1 MTVVFKR
8 SNAGVGTEPLV
19 RVFDGKFKF
28 TSLWDSKRRKNKF
41 WPVILGIKASFPR
54 ITGKFPLQGTSSHV
68 LSEICLVF
76 GKV

>member
-8 SNAGVGTEPLV
+8 SNAGGGAEPLV

-41 WPVILGIKASFPR
+41 RPVSLGIKASFPR
-54 ITGKFPLQGTSSHV
+54 ITGKFPLQGTLSHI
-68 LSEICLVF
+68 LPEICLVF
-76 GKV
+76 GKM